1 MKRIMKAAWI
11 FAASALVFSSC
22 MEEQILA
29 PQDEQAEKVTVNI
42 TAGTLQTKTFLDG
55 STQVKWK
62 GDETIEVLE
71 QAGTSFHHVT
81 SDPAVTPDGLTA
93 KFKATLNAATAT
105 SFNYAA
111 VYPSTSF
118 VTNDNSA
125 FDRMKLELPAEQHPT
140 ETSFDPAA
148 DLLVAKNV
156 QLTAQPTDLNF
167 QFARPVAVMEMTVK
181 GLADGEN
188 IQSVQFSSTSAV
200 LAGRMYYDFTTDK
213 VIEYGYQGQDAHV
226 INCLYDAPYAAVRA
240 GNKIYFTVYPT
251 ADKQALADF
260 SVTVNTDKAT
270 YTKDVKPANPLTIKA
285 NDLVRFGVANLTRE
299 ARVYDEYK
307 LLTDAQKY
315 TLQVGDKVIIASGN
329 DGAVKLMSAQNGS
342 KRGSVEGATVSNGVI
357 SSLPAEARV
366 ITIENGFTPGS
377 FALVDNLQTDGKY
390 IYAPADKTDLKSQS
404 NLNNN
409 ASWTVD
415 YDANGIAHFKNVAY
429 LASERRIGFNGTSV
443 GFYAPSGFP
452 AYIFYKKGQPKTPL
466 ATPTELYAEQEDPN
480 INAVTVIWSA
490 VPDAA
495 SYTVTC
501 GDKVQT
507 VTTTSATITEL
518 AWETTHTI
526 SVVANPAD
534 GSETLKSSAPATCD
548 VAVGADPTPA
558 EHLADGAYAVIAEH
572 SGRFYA
578 LTPVYFDHTLQATE
592 ITFAK
597 GDASVKAAKNQIWN
611 LAYQSGNDTYHIAQ
625 GTEYLNFA
633 ISGNAGQYKN
643 AKVTATAQDMSLVKN
658 ADGTYALKATT
669 NGTTC
674 NMGLYSA
681 TDGMGY
687 SFDDQK
693 TGFNPTLYVIPAIVD
708 TTPIY
713 SLADATVEI
722 PSAAATG
729 HALTSVTA
737 NEYVQETGFQVSSDQ
752 TWLKNLHVSGG
763 QLLADVEANADA
775 TARTATVTVTYTGAK
790 VETQTI
796 TVKQLEAGAVA
807 EKTETLM
814 FGGHA
819 DFSTWSS
826 GYANHTL
833 VYPDVEVSFES
844 ANKQSGTITD
854 QPVTK
859 GGAVTLSMKNGLKL
873 KKVSFQFK
881 QWSSK
886 KPQTATLKY
895 STDGTTFHPMNPEV
909 ASATFAIPETVL
921 PENTVAVQVTFSS
934 SKNQIGI
941 TSATVTY

>member
-299 ARVYDEYK
+299 AKILDEYA
-307 LLTDAQKY
+307 LLTDASI
-315 TLQVGDKVIIASGN
+315 LAEGDKIIITN
-329 DGAVKLMSAQNGS
+329 GAD
-342 KRGSVEGATVSNGVI
+342 GSVMAMADKLPSKNRMDQVPVTAANKKITSV
-357 SSLPAEARV
+357 PAEANV
-366 ITIENGFTPGS
+366 LTLEGPADNFLLKGFGGYISLNGTQNE
-377 FALVDNLQTDGKY
+377 LKY
-390 IYAPADKTDLKSQS
+390 IDVAKD
-404 NLNNN
+404 
-409 ASWTVD
+409 ASRWKFSIP
-415 YDANGIAHFKNVAY
+415 ANGTNVDIISGTRPIRFNQPY
-429 LASERRIGFNGTSV
+429 FASYKSTGSCTPV
-443 GFYAPSGFP
+443 YV
-452 AYIFYKKGQPKTPL
+452 FYKKGQPKTPL

-501 GDKVQT
+501 GDNVQT
-507 VTTTSATITEL
+507 VTETVATITDL

-526 SVVANPAD
+526 SIVANPAA
-534 GSETLKSSAPATCD
+534 GSETLKSSAPATTTVTTGKNPNIVTLLTEGD
-548 VAVGADPTPA
+548 YVVMYATPTSSYMGLTST
-558 EHLADGAYAVIAEH
+558 E
-572 SGRFYA
+572 SRFN
-578 LTPVYFDHTLQATE
+578 LQAAAVAYNGTAANVTVTKDLIWHIKYSSKE
-592 ITFAK
+592 DAYSFFNAATGKYLILQTSGSHDNAKLGTAEAFHKLAATGVEKTFTIGSPQK
-597 GDASVKAAKNQIWN
+597 LFCK
-611 LAYQSGNDTYHIAQ
+611 DTYKEF
-625 GTEYLNFA
+625 TF
-633 ISGNAGQYKN
+633 
-643 AKVTATAQDMSLVKN
+643 
-658 ADGTYALKATT
+658 DGTAPA
-669 NGTTC
+669 GT
-674 NMGLYSA
+674 
-681 TDGMGY
+681 
-687 SFDDQK
+687 DQ
-693 TGFNPTLYVIPAIVD
+693 LLIIPADVD
-708 TTPIY
+708 RTPIY

-737 NEYVQETGFQVSSDQ
+737 NEYVQEKSFQVSSDQ
-752 TWLKNLHVSGG
+752 AWLKNLHVSGG
-763 QLLADVEANADA
+763 QLLADVEANAAA
-775 TARTATVTVTYTGAK
+775 TARTATVTVTYPGAE
-790 VETQTI
+790 VATQTLEVSQAAQGAAVEQ
-796 TVKQLEAGAVA
+796 TVSFTWNDVATVNNLTTNKELPASLEYGVFTFGFDKAGGR
-807 EKTETLM
+807 T
-814 FGGHA
+814 
-819 DFSTWSS
+819 SPRTWDSNS
-826 GYANHTL
+826 ELRLYANNT
-833 VYPDVEVSFES
+833 VVIKVTDQTKKITKIEVSMS
-844 ANKQSGTITD
+844 ANVDTGVFKNNVWTGSANSVTFTINGKPKVKNFTIT
-854 QPVTK
+854 
-859 GGAVTLSMKNGLKL
+859 
-873 KKVSFQFK
+873 
-881 QWSSK
+881 
-886 KPQTATLKY
+886 Y
-895 STDGTTFHPMNPEV
+895 E
-909 ASATFAIPETVL
+909 
-921 PENTVAVQVTFSS
+921 
-934 SKNQIGI
+934 
-941 TSATVTY
+941 